1 MYPLAAIRFITST
14 DTVPLEVTS
23 AKAIGHP
30 NDPERIDRAMDVAYA
45 LPGSDA
51 DAGMYIDF
59 ALPGWGP
66 CGHIPHMLRTEITI
80 TLEGGEIFMFNFV
93 RPSTFHF
100 IRVKP
105 KKGAGRFEQV
115 YKFKDGRGDK
125 SWST

>member
-1 MYPLAAIRFITST
+1 
-14 DTVPLEVTS
+14 
-23 AKAIGHP
+23 
-30 NDPERIDRAMDVAYA
+30 
-45 LPGSDA
+45 
-51 DAGMYIDF
+51 MYIDF

-66 CGHIPHMLRTEITI
+66 FGLIPHMLRTEITI
-80 TLEGGEIFMFNFV
+80 TLEGGEIFVFNFV

-105 KKGAGRFEQV
+105 KKGSGRFEQVYKFIEQV

>member
-1 MYPLAAIRFITST
+1 MTST

-23 AKAIGHP
+23 AKAIGHRS
-30 NDPERIDRAMDVAYA
+30 DPERIDRAMHVTYA

-51 DAGMYIDF
+51 TAEMYIDF
-59 ALPGWGP
+59 SLPGWGP
-66 CGHIPHMLRTEITI
+66 FGLLPHMLRTELTI
-80 TLEGGEIFMFNFV
+80 KLEGGEIFVYNFV
-93 RPSTFHF
+93 KPSAFHF

-105 KKGAGRFEQV
+105 KKGFGSFEQV